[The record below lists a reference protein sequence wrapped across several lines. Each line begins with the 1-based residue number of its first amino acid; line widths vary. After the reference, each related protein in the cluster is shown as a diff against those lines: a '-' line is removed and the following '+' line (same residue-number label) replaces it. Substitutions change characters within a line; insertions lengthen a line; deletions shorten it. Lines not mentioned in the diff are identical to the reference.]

1 MPDPVDKE
9 PQPTLSRAEKT
20 RLTRRRIVAAAG
32 DLFLDQGYGATTLD
46 QVAARAGV
54 AVQTV
59 YFHFG
64 NKATLLKEALDVAA
78 VGDDEPV
85 ALLDRPWLQEIAAEP
100 DPVRVIELWTVGSR
114 EIMERVAPLLAVVR
128 GTVGTDPDLAAQ
140 WDVNEGQR
148 RTAFRALADLLAGR
162 DALRRG
168 LTVEGA
174 ADLAFLIAS
183 AENYVVATHTLG
195 WAPEHWRRTTAAL
208 LAQALL
214 GETPGWGAALRDQS
228 SPVRDGPWPGTR
240 VRAPSG

>member
-1 MPDPVDKE
+1 MTDPVTKE
-9 PQPTLSRAEKT
+9 SQPILSRAEKT
-20 RLTRRRIVAAAG
+20 RLTRWRIVAAAA
-32 DLFLDQGYGATTLD
+32 DLFLDQGYGATTLG

-85 ALLDRPWLQEIAAEP
+85 ALLDRPWLQEVTAEP
-100 DPVRVIELWTVGSR
+100 DPVRVIELWMVAGR

-140 WDVNEGQR
+140 WDINEGQR

-162 DALRRG
+162 DALRRE
-168 LTVEGA
+168 LTVEDA

-183 AENYVVATHTLG
+183 AENYVLATHTLD
-195 WAPEHWRRTTAAL
+195 WAPEHWQRTTAAL

-214 GETPGWGAALRDQS
+214 GE
-228 SPVRDGPWPGTR
+228 
-240 VRAPSG
+240 APE

>member
-1 MPDPVDKE
+1 M
-9 PQPTLSRAEKT
+9 
-20 RLTRRRIVAAAG
+20 AAAA

-85 ALLDRPWLQEIAAEP
+85 ALLDRPWLEELAAEP
-100 DPVRVIELWTVGSR
+100 DPVRVIELWTTGGL
-114 EIMERVAPLLAVVR
+114 EIMGRVAPLLAVVR

-148 RTAFRALADLLAGR
+148 RTAFRALAGLLADR
-162 DALRRG
+162 AALRPG
-168 LTVEGA
+168 LTVEDA
-174 ADLAFLIAS
+174 ADLAFLITS
-183 AENYVVATHTLG
+183 AENYLVATGTLG
-195 WAPEHWRRTTAAL
+195 WSPQRWRSTTATL
-208 LAQALL
+208 LARALL
-214 GETPGWGAALRDQS
+214 GDDDAA
-228 SPVRDGPWPGTR
+228 VVTR
-240 VRAPSG
+240 RW

>member
-1 MPDPVDKE
+1 MSDSVKDK
-9 PQPTLSRAEKT
+9 PNRAEKT
-20 RLTRRRIVAAAG
+20 GLTRRRIVAAAA

-85 ALLDRPWLQEIAAEP
+85 ALLDRSWLEELTAEP
-100 DPVRVIELWTVGSR
+100 DPVRVIELWTNGGR
-114 EIMERVAPLLAVVR
+114 EILERMAPLLAVVR

-140 WDVNEGQR
+140 WEVNEGQR
-148 RTAFRALADLLAGR
+148 RTAFRALADLLADRG
-162 DALRRG
+162 ALLPG

-174 ADLAFLIAS
+174 ADLAFLITS
-183 AENYVVATHTLG
+183 AENYIVATHTLG
-195 WAPEHWRRTTAAL
+195 WTPEHWQRTMATL
-208 LAQALL
+208 LTLGLL
-214 GETPGWGAALRDQS
+214 GETPGYGATLRDRS
-228 SPVRDGPWPGTR
+228 SPV
-240 VRAPSG
+240 VRRAY

>member
-1 MPDPVDKE
+1 MTDPVKKE
-9 PQPTLSRAEKT
+9 PTRTLSRAEKT
-20 RLTRRRIVAAAG
+20 RLTRRRIVVSAA
-32 DLFLDQGYGATTLD
+32 DSFLDRGYGATTLD

-85 ALLDRPWLQEIAAEP
+85 ALLDRPWLQEVTAEP

-114 EIMERVAPLLAVVR
+114 EILERVAPLLAVVR
-128 GTVGTDPDLAAQ
+128 GAVGTDPDLAAQ
-140 WDVNEGQR
+140 WAVNEGQR

-168 LTVEGA
+168 LTVEDA

-183 AENYVVATHTLG
+183 AENYVVATGTLG
-195 WAPEHWRRTTAAL
+195 WAPERWRRTTASL
-208 LAQALL
+208 LARALL
-214 GETPGWGAALRDQS
+214 GDTPARQNES
-228 SPVRDGPWPGTR
+228 RM
-240 VRAPSG
+240 

>member
-1 MPDPVDKE
+1 VTDSVKKE
-9 PQPTLSRAEKT
+9 PTPTRSRAEKM
-20 RLTRRRIVAAAG
+20 RLTRRRIVAAAA

-85 ALLDRPWLQEIAAEP
+85 ALLDRPWLQEVTAER
-100 DPVRVIELWTVGSR
+100 DPVRVIELWMVGGR

-148 RTAFRALADLLAGR
+148 RIAFRALVDLLAGR
-162 DALRRG
+162 GALRRG
-168 LTVEGA
+168 LTVEDA

-183 AENYVVATHTLG
+183 VENYVLATNKLG
-195 WAPEHWRRTTAAL
+195 WAPERWRRTTASLLARAL
-208 LAQALL
+208 LD
-214 GETPGWGAALRDQS
+214 ER
-228 SPVRDGPWPGTR
+228 
-240 VRAPSG
+240 SG

>member
-1 MPDPVDKE
+1 MKDK
-9 PQPTLSRAEKT
+9 PSRAEKT
-20 RLTRRRIVAAAG
+20 RLTRRRIVAAAA

-85 ALLDRPWLQEIAAEP
+85 ALLDRPWLEELTAEP
-100 DPVRVIELWTVGSR
+100 DPVRVIEIWTIGGA
-114 EIMERVAPLLAVVR
+114 EIMGRVAPLLAVVR

-140 WDVNEGQR
+140 WDVNERQR
-148 RTAFRALADLLAGR
+148 RTAFRALADLLADR
-162 DALRRG
+162 AALRPE
-168 LTVEGA
+168 LTVEDA
-174 ADLAFLIAS
+174 ADLAFLITS
-183 AENYVVATHTLG
+183 AENYIVATGTLG
-195 WAPEHWRRTTAAL
+195 WSPERWRTTTATL

-214 GETPGWGAALRDQS
+214 GGAA
-228 SPVRDGPWPGTR
+228 
-240 VRAPSG
+240 

>member
-1 MPDPVDKE
+1 MGSPVHDR
-9 PQPTLSRAEKT
+9 PSRAEKT
-20 RLTRRRIVAAAG
+20 RQTRRRIVAAAA

-85 ALLDRPWLQEIAAEP
+85 ALLDRPWLEELAAEP
-100 DPVRVIELWTVGSR
+100 DPVRVIELWTTGGL
-114 EIMERVAPLLAVVR
+114 EIMGRVAPLLAVVR

-148 RTAFRALADLLAGR
+148 RTAFRALAGLLADR
-162 DALRRG
+162 AALRPG
-168 LTVEGA
+168 LTVEDA
-174 ADLAFLIAS
+174 ADLAFLITS
-183 AENYVVATHTLG
+183 AENYLVATGTLG
-195 WAPEHWRRTTAAL
+195 WSPQRWRSTTATL
-208 LAQALL
+208 LARALL
-214 GETPGWGAALRDQS
+214 GDDDAA
-228 SPVRDGPWPGTR
+228 VVTR
-240 VRAPSG
+240 RW

>member
-1 MPDPVDKE
+1 MTDPVKKE
-9 PQPTLSRAEKT
+9 PTPTLSRAEKT
-20 RLTRRRIVAAAG
+20 RLTRRRIVAAAA

-85 ALLDRPWLQEIAAEP
+85 ALLDRPWLQEMTAEP

-168 LTVEGA
+168 LTVEDA

-183 AENYVVATHTLG
+183 AENYVVATDTLG
-195 WAPEHWRRTTAAL
+195 WAPERWRRTTASL
-208 LAQALL
+208 LARALL
-214 GETPGWGAALRDQS
+214 GETPG
-228 SPVRDGPWPGTR
+228 
-240 VRAPSG
+240 

>member
-1 MPDPVDKE
+1 VSDPVKDR
-9 PQPTLSRAEKT
+9 PSRAADRPSRAEKA
-20 RLTRRRIVAAAG
+20 RLTRRRIVAAAA

-85 ALLDRPWLQEIAAEP
+85 ALLDRPWLEELTAEP
-100 DPVRVIELWTVGSR
+100 DPVRVIELWTDGGL
-114 EIMERVAPLLAVVR
+114 EIMGRVAPLLAVVR

-148 RTAFRALADLLAGR
+148 REAFRVLAGLLAGR
-162 DALRRG
+162 GALRPG
-168 LTVEGA
+168 LTVEDA
-174 ADLAFLIAS
+174 AELAFLITS
-183 AENYVVATHTLG
+183 VENYLVATGTLG
-195 WAPEHWRRTTAAL
+195 WSPERWCSTTTTLLARAL
-208 LAQALL
+208 LD
-214 GETPGWGAALRDQS
+214 GAA
-228 SPVRDGPWPGTR
+228 
-240 VRAPSG
+240 A